1 MDIDDLKEA
10 LKASPKN
17 LPLRLLLAEA
27 LLKAGRQKEAEQE
40 YLKALQI
47 EDNLKSRLALA
58 RLWLKAEN
66 TSAVVIFLEES
77 IELHPQEVAF
87 QIMLAKAYLQEDNQ
101 NEARALYEKV
111 LSLNPENRDEELDR
125 TFRLGH
131 TEAQNAIDEHFMERP
146 EIRFEDV
153 GGMQEVKKD
162 ISLKIIHAIKH
173 PEMYEAYG
181 KKAGGGILMYG
192 PPGCGKTYIARA
204 TAGEIDA
211 RFINISINDILDMW
225 IGNSEKNLHQFF
237 ELARE
242 HKPCVIFI
250 DEVDAL
256 GASRGQMRNSNS
268 RTLIN
273 QFLAELDGINSK
285 NDGVLVLGA
294 TNMPWNL
301 DPAFRRPGRFDRIL
315 FVPPPDEEARI
326 EILKSQLKGKPCE
339 LIDHKK
345 IAAKT
350 KAFSGADLKALIDQA
365 IEQKLEKSF
374 MSGKIEPLQTKDLV
388 KSLKGIK
395 SSTQEWFEHAK
406 NFALFSNSAGTYDPI
421 LEYLKIKHGRK

>member
-1 MDIDDLKEA
+1 MNIDDLREA
-10 LKASPKN
+10 LNASPNN

-27 LLKAGRQKEAEQE
+27 LLKAGQQKEAEQE
-40 YLKALQI
+40 YLKALRQ
-47 EDNLKSRLALA
+47 EDNIKSRKALA

-66 TSAVVIFLEES
+66 TSAVIIFLEES
-77 IELHPQEVAF
+77 IELHPQETSF
-87 QIMLAKAYLQEDNQ
+87 QIMLAKAYLQEDNI
-101 NEARALYEKV
+101 NDARALYEKV
-111 LSLNPENRDEELDR
+111 LLINPEMRDEELDR
-125 TFRLGH
+125 QFRLGSS
-131 TEAQNAIDEHFMERP
+131 EEQAFIDDQFMERP
-146 EIRFEDV
+146 DTRFEDV

-162 ISLKIIHAIKH
+162 ISLKIIQAIKH
-173 PEMYEAYG
+173 PELYEAYG

-237 ELARE
+237 ELARQ

-256 GASRGQMRNSNS
+256 GASRSQMSKSNS

-273 QFLAELDGINSK
+273 QFLAELDGVNSS
-285 NDGVLVLGA
+285 NEGVLVLGA

-315 FVPPPDEEARI
+315 FIPPPDEAARL

-339 LIDHKK
+339 SIDYKK
-345 IAAKT
+345 VAAKT
-350 KAFSGADLKALIDQA
+350 KEFSGADLKALIDHA

-374 MSGKIEPLQTKDLV
+374 SSGKIEPLQTKDLLN
-388 KSLKGIK
+388 SLKGVK
-395 SSTQEWFEHAK
+395 PSTKEWFEHAK

-421 LEYLKIKHGRK
+421 LEYLKINHGRK